1 MTRGGMV
8 LGVKPC
14 MVRFLSWI
22 LPVLSLAVLACSSVS
37 PSSPPAS
44 AAASQE
50 ASPASP
56 TSPTPS
62 ARGPIVG
69 ERIPVAVGNPK
80 ELARNL
86 QMIFDAGSPKSQ
98 VSAVL
103 VDEATNELLVLGTE
117 EGILAV
123 RRLIDPLN
131 RHEAPQEPLVEVLR
145 LDHADARDVAH
156 TLSPVLKGRPT
167 VSVDAPT
174 NSLVIQGSPEERA
187 QAKSLVAKLDIPRRS
202 GSNGTPSR

>member
-1 MTRGGMV
+1 MV
-8 LGVKPC
+8 LGEKAR
-14 MVRFLSWI
+14 MVRLLSWI
-22 LPVLSLAVLACSSVS
+22 LPVLSFAVLACSSAAPS
-37 PSSPPAS
+37 PPPTSVAASHEAPPAS
-44 AAASQE
+44 
-50 ASPASP
+50 PAP
-56 TSPTPS
+56 P

-80 ELARNL
+80 ELAKNL
-86 QMIFDAGSPKSQ
+86 QMIFEAGSPKSQ

-123 RRLIDPLN
+123 RRLVDPLN
-131 RHEAPQEPLVEVLR
+131 HHEAPREPLAEVLR
-145 LDHADARDVAH
+145 LEHADARDVAH
-156 TLSPVLKGRPT
+156 TLLPVLKGRPT

-187 QAKSLVAKLDIPRRS
+187 QAKTLVAKLDTPRRAGVN
-202 GSNGTPSR
+202 GSPSR